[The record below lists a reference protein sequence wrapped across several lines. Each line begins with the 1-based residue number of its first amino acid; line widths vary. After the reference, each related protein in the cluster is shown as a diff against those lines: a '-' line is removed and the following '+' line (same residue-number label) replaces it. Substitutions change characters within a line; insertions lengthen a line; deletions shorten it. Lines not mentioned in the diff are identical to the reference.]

1 MTDAPLRLL
10 VIGAHPDDCEVK
22 AGGLTAIYRDLG
34 HQVRFLSMTNGA
46 TGHHDIGGIELA
58 LRRRRESDAVS
69 EAEGLE
75 YEILDIHCGE
85 LEPSVANRKQLI
97 REIRECEPDLV
108 LTHRPWDYHPD
119 HRYTGMLVQDAS
131 YILTVPNMVPL
142 TPHLQRMPV
151 IMYLYD
157 NFAKPIPFQPDIVV
171 DIDAV
176 IDRKLHMLHCHTS
189 QMYEWL
195 PYNRNG
201 LDKVP
206 DDEASRR
213 EYLANERLPQFVEV
227 AQRHR
232 DRLVALYGVQ
242 KGNNTKYAE
251 AFETCEYG
259 AALTAE
265 AKKRLFPFLP
275 S

>member
-1 MTDAPLRLL
+1 MAASSLRLL

-46 TGHHDIGGIELA
+46 TGHHEVGGIELA
-58 LRRRRESDAVS
+58 LRRRQES
-69 EAEGLE
+69 EAVAAAEGID
-75 YEILDIHCGE
+75 YTILDIHCGE
-85 LEPSVANRKQLI
+85 LEPSVANRKEVI
-97 REIRECEPDLV
+97 RQIRDYQPDLV

-157 NFAKPIPFQPDIVV
+157 NFKKPIPFQPDIAV

-176 IDRKLHMLHCHTS
+176 IERKLDMLHCHTS

-195 PYNRNG
+195 PYNRNE

-206 DDEASRR
+206 ADEAGRR
-213 EYLANERLPQFVEV
+213 EYLANWRLPQFVEV

-232 DRLVALYGVQ
+232 DRLVGLYGVE
-242 KGNNTKYAE
+242 KGNNTRYAE
-251 AFETCEYG
+251 CFEACEYG
-259 AALTAE
+259 AALTAD

-275 S
+275 